1 MPHLPIHMPHFLPKH
16 TAREVN
22 PAESAATST
31 QDAVTPVGVD
41 EQGVPFGM
49 AAAAGAPTTTPQH
62 HWPQTIAGAV
72 GHIPH
77 HLPPPQPHPWRQ
89 DAIHTYLEMTRMA
102 REMGHL

>member
-1 MPHLPIHMPHFLPKH
+1 MPHLPTHMPHFLPKH
-16 TAREVN
+16 TAREVG
-22 PAESAATST
+22 PADSAAASN
-31 QDAVTPVGVD
+31 QDTATPVGVG
-41 EQGVPFGM
+41 EQKVLFDTAAVGVPPP
-49 AAAAGAPTTTPQH
+49 APRH

-89 DAIHTYLEMTRMA
+89 DAIHTYFEMTRMA